1 MTGKRF
7 NCKRASFASSKNR
20 KISYRNSR
28 LPFQDLLLN
37 LDKGLLGQRT
47 AMASRHVARL
57 AMMDLNGVAR
67 DNRAGAGFSRVATRT
82 TRLRC

>member
-1 MTGKRF
+1 
-7 NCKRASFASSKNR
+7 
-20 KISYRNSR
+20 
-28 LPFQDLLLN
+28 
-37 LDKGLLGQRT
+37 
-47 AMASRHVARL
+47 MASRHVARL